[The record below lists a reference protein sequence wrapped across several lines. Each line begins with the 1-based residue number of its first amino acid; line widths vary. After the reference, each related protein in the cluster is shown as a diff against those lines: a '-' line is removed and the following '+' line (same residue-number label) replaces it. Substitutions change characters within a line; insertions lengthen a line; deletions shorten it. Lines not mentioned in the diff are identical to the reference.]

1 MPPQGPPGQVG
12 RPYGGRSP
20 DERRAERRRRLLAA
34 ALELYGTAGFRNT
47 SVAQV
52 CRAAKVA
59 PAKFYEEFSTSDNL
73 LVTLCLGIWEP
84 VRDRVLA
91 DMGAAAPSVPRMMR
105 AGVEAYCRGLL
116 EDPRRARVLCIEL
129 RAMSSDAEAA
139 RHEQIVQFATLSQV
153 GFQAISATNPAP
165 RLDDRQLGT
174 LATALVGA
182 IDEAMR
188 HWLVAPE
195 PRAPIDDLIEVLVTV
210 YRAVGTYLVT
220 SDEAP

>member
-1 MPPQGPPGQVG
+1 MPPQGPPGEVG

-59 PAKFYEEFSTSDNL
+59 PSKFYEEFSTSDDL
-73 LVTLCLGIWEP
+73 LVALCLGIWEP
-84 VRDRVLA
+84 VRDRVLT

-153 GFQAISATNPAP
+153 GFQAISATNPSP

-195 PRAPIDDLIEVLVTV
+195 PRAPIDDLIEVLATV
-210 YRAVGTYLVT
+210 YRAVGSYLVT
-220 SDEAP
+220 GDGSA